1 MTLSPLRGDALIGA
15 ILRLSLHSKT
25 HRRYNLTTF
34 TDRILR
40 AVGANRYRMVLNEK
54 TMEIKALAVWEES
67 TPPSLRNGHA
77 ISDKQRKTVRPFIT
91 EFISRD
97 DKSAETLANDLR
109 KYLFKEERI
118 RGIEAF
124 LSAAGEMKAL
134 SEEYAPAGEEAVH

>member
-25 HRRYNLTTF
+25 HRRYNLATF

-67 TPPSLRNGHA
+67 APPSLRNSGV
-77 ISDKQRKTVRPFIT
+77 SDRGRRTVRPFVT
-91 EFISRD
+91 EFIARD
-97 DKSAETLANDLR
+97 AKSAETLANDLR
-109 KYLFKEERI
+109 KYLFDDGRV

-124 LSAAGEMKAL
+124 LAAAGEAKAL
-134 SEEYAPAGEEAVH
+134 QEEYGQTDSGAVH